1 MHLQL
6 NASSQATAL
15 SKIVNMT
22 RFTLIDVQ
30 TKATSPD
37 GLRIFILSLDDE
49 VMTKTLSS
57 LPSDSF
63 CHSGYF

>member
-6 NASSQATAL
+6 NVSSQTTAL

-37 GLRIFILSLDDE
+37 GLRIFIFELGWWSNDKDI
-49 VMTKTLSS
+49 VFFTIW
-57 LPSDSF
+57 
-63 CHSGYF
+63 